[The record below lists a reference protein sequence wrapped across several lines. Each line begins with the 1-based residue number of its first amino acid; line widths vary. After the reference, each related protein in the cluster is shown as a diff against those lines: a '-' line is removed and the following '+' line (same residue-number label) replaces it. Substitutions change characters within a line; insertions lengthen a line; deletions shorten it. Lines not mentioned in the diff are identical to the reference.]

1 MTDLEETEKQT
12 IISSHDSLVTSE
24 ELIEPIVEAKNEN
37 KSKKNFNTTPEQNLK
52 PKEPYK
58 E

>member
-24 ELIEPIVEAKNEN
+24 DLIEPIIEASNEN
-37 KSKKNFNTTPEQNLK
+37 KGKQNSKTK
-52 PKEPYK
+52 
-58 E
+58 